1 MKSNIQFII
10 LFIIF
15 CFLTSCKDKNET
27 TSHLIEKID
36 EKETVFSA
44 GELVFKED
52 LMQFFDMYITDSL
65 VFLTSQRNDSPIT
78 VLSLTNFERVAELGN
93 RDQGP
98 EGVDFPLFMKKLTRE
113 GDVELLDLNRMSL
126 MHIRYN
132 IKKNR
137 YTIVKEMMPD
147 SLWPGISMNKISDTL
162 YFANGLEH
170 FNKGLYFKWS
180 RQASISKEWI
190 PYYPET
196 QKKYDEDVTHLYRN
210 SILSNKEK
218 SIVVSA
224 LTYFNRIVAFDFN
237 GNILKDIQIGKEAIE
252 PVIEDFELLKFSDGS
267 ELFFLNVVGTENFF
281 YCLWNRSEIGL
292 DKNQR
297 KNSKIFIFD
306 WDLNHVSTIQVD
318 HPLVAFDVDP
328 YDRYFLGLFSNDEAD
343 TSIYKFY
350 IKF

>member
-1 MKSNIQFII
+1 MKLNILSII
-10 LFIIF
+10 LLILF
-15 CFLTSCKDKNET
+15 CFVFSCKDKKET
-27 TSHLIEKID
+27 TRHLIQIID

-78 VLSLTNFERVAELGN
+78 ALSLKNFERVAELGD

-98 EGVDFPLFMKKLTRE
+98 EGIDFPLFLKNLSRK

-126 MHIRYN
+126 MHIGYN
-132 IKKNR
+132 FEKNR
-137 YTIVKEMMPD
+137 YTMEKEMMPD
-147 SLWPGISMNKISDTL
+147 SLWPSISMNKISDTL

-170 FNKGLYFKWS
+170 FNKGLYFKWNK
-180 RQASISKEWI
+180 QTSIIKEWI

-196 QKKYDEDVTHLYRN
+196 RKKYDEDVTPLYRN
-210 SILSNKEK
+210 TILANKEK
-218 SIVVSA
+218 GIVVSA

-252 PVIEDFELLKFSDGS
+252 PVIEDFELLKFSDGA
-267 ELFFLNVVGTENFF
+267 ELFFLNVVGSDNYF

-292 DKNQR
+292 DKDKR
-297 KNSKIFIFD
+297 KNSKIFVFD
-306 WDLNHVSTIQVD
+306 WDLNHVSTIQAD
-318 HPLVAFDVDP
+318 QPLVAFDVEP
-328 YDRYFLGLFSNDEAD
+328 YDRYFLGLFSDDEAD
-343 TSIYKFY
+343 TSIYKFA
-350 IKF
+350 IEL